1 VPKDNK
7 SKSLSMALRV
17 TTSGTLLIYHI
28 SPFDVVTGSA
38 NICVLGSGD
47 VSMSHE
53 EALIVK

>member
-1 VPKDNK
+1 
-7 SKSLSMALRV
+7 MALRV